1 VFVGEKKKMSQ
12 DLFKKILR
20 KYKGKLH
27 SQDTMELSD
36 VGIFM
41 LIMFDFFIS
50 SLSGKAIYVDKLLQ
64 YTVENN
70 WWSFEIDGRIKP

>member
-1 VFVGEKKKMSQ
+1 VGEKKKMSQ

-50 SLSGKAIYVDKLLQ
+50 SPCQRQCELLPSHG
-64 YTVENN
+64 VRRP
-70 WWSFEIDGRIKP
+70 SSVVH